1 MGSGAEGMMA
11 VLEEIKSEVMANPC
25 NMGDVAMRAMASALR
40 TLYRSKVPKRYSRE
54 MAARELNVS
63 VRQLSRIVAKS
74 GIKPH
79 RDGFKNI
86 YYTEEDIVR
95 LKSFS

>member
-1 MGSGAEGMMA
+1 MGSGAEEMMA
-11 VLEEIKSEVMANPC
+11 VLEEIKGEVMANPC

>member
-1 MGSGAEGMMA
+1 MPSGVEEMMA
-11 VLEEIKSEVMANPC
+11 VLEEIKSEVTANPC

-54 MAARELNVS
+54 MAARELGVS

-74 GIKPH
+74 GIASH
-79 RDGFKNI
+79 RDGFKNV
-86 YYTEEDIVR
+86 YYTEEDIAM

>member
-1 MGSGAEGMMA
+1 MGSGAEEMMA

-25 NMGDVAMRAMASALR
+25 NMGDIAMRAMASALR

-54 MAARELNVS
+54 MAAREINVS

>member
-1 MGSGAEGMMA
+1 MGSGAEEMMA
-11 VLEEIKSEVMANPC
+11 VLDEIKSEVMANPC

-54 MAARELNVS
+54 SAARELCVS

-74 GIKPH
+74 GITSH
-79 RDGFKNI
+79 RDGFKSV
-86 YYTEEDIVR
+86 YYTEEDINA

>member
-1 MGSGAEGMMA
+1 MASGVEEMMA
-11 VLEEIKSEVMANPC
+11 VLDEIKSEVMANPC
-25 NMGDVAMRAMASALR
+25 NMGDIAMRAMASALR

-54 MAARELNVS
+54 MAARELGVS
-63 VRQLSRIVAKS
+63 VRQLSRIVVKN

-79 RDGFKNI
+79 RDGFKNV
-86 YYTEEDIVR
+86 YYTEEDIAR

>member
-1 MGSGAEGMMA
+1 MGSGAEEMMA
-11 VLEEIKSEVMANPC
+11 VLDEIKSEVMANPC

-54 MAARELNVS
+54 SAARELGVS

-74 GIKPH
+74 GVAPH
-79 RDGFKNI
+79 RDGFRNV
-86 YYTEEDIVR
+86 YYTDEDINA

>member
-1 MGSGAEGMMA
+1 MGSGAEEMMA
-11 VLEEIKSEVMANPC
+11 VLEEINGEVMANPC
-25 NMGDVAMRAMASALR
+25 NMGDIAMRAMASALR

-54 MAARELNVS
+54 MAAREINVS

>member
-1 MGSGAEGMMA
+1 
-11 VLEEIKSEVMANPC
+11 
-25 NMGDVAMRAMASALR
+25 
-40 TLYRSKVPKRYSRE
+40 
-54 MAARELNVS
+54 MAAREINVS

>member
-1 MGSGAEGMMA
+1 MASGVEEMMA
-11 VLEEIKSEVMANPC
+11 VLDEIKSEVTANPC

-54 MAARELNVS
+54 MAARELGVS

-79 RDGFKNI
+79 RDGYKNI
-86 YYTEEDIVR
+86 YYTEEDITM

>member
-1 MGSGAEGMMA
+1 MGSGAEEMMA

-95 LKSFS
+95 LKFFS

>member
-1 MGSGAEGMMA
+1 MASGVEEMMA
-11 VLEEIKSEVMANPC
+11 VLDEIKSEVTANPC
-25 NMGDVAMRAMASALR
+25 NMAMRAMASALR

-54 MAARELNVS
+54 MAARELGVS

-74 GIKPH
+74 GITAH
-79 RDGFKNI
+79 RDGFKNV
-86 YYTEEDIVR
+86 YYTDEDINA

>member
-1 MGSGAEGMMA
+1 MASGVDEMMA
-11 VLEEIKSEVMANPC
+11 VLDEIKSEVMANHC

-54 MAARELNVS
+54 MTARELGVS
-63 VRQLSRIVAKS
+63 VLQLSRIVAKS

-86 YYTEEDIVR
+86 YYNEEDIAR

>member
-1 MGSGAEGMMA
+1 MMA

-40 TLYRSKVPKRYSRE
+40 TLYRSKIPKRYSRE
-54 MAARELNVS
+54 SAARELGVS

-74 GIKPH
+74 GITPH
-79 RDGFKNI
+79 RDGYKNI
-86 YYTEEDIVR
+86 YYTDEDINA

>member
-1 MGSGAEGMMA
+1 MASGVDEMMA
-11 VLEEIKSEVMANPC
+11 VLDEIKSEVTANPC
-25 NMGDVAMRAMASALR
+25 NMGDMAMRAMASALR

-54 MAARELNVS
+54 SAAMELGVS
-63 VRQLSRIVAKS
+63 VRHLSRIVAKS

-79 RDGFKNI
+79 REGFKNI
-86 YYTEEDIVR
+86 YYNDEDIAR

>member
-1 MGSGAEGMMA
+1 MASGVEEMMA
-11 VLEEIKSEVMANPC
+11 VLEEIKSEVTANPC

-54 MAARELNVS
+54 SAARELGVS
-63 VRQLSRIVAKS
+63 VRQLSRIVAKN
-74 GIKPH
+74 GIAPH
-79 RDGFKNI
+79 RDGFKNV
-86 YYTEEDIVR
+86 YYTEEDITM

>member
-1 MGSGAEGMMA
+1 MGSGVEEMMA
-11 VLEEIKSEVMANPC
+11 VLDEIKSEVTANPC

-54 MAARELNVS
+54 MAARELGVS

-74 GIKPH
+74 GITAH
-79 RDGFKNI
+79 RDGFKNV
-86 YYTEEDIVR
+86 YYTDEDINA

>member
-1 MGSGAEGMMA
+1 MASGVDEMMA

-54 MAARELNVS
+54 MAARELGVS
-63 VRQLSRIVAKS
+63 VRQLSRIVDKS
-74 GIKPH
+74 GVAPH

>member
-1 MGSGAEGMMA
+1 MASGVEEMMA

-40 TLYRSKVPKRYSRE
+40 TLYRSKIPKRYSRE
-54 MAARELNVS
+54 SAARELGVS

-74 GIKPH
+74 GITPH
-79 RDGFKNI
+79 RDGYKNI
-86 YYTEEDIVR
+86 YYTDEDINA

>member
-1 MGSGAEGMMA
+1 MASGAEEMMA
-11 VLEEIKSEVMANPC
+11 VLDEIKSEVTANPC

-54 MAARELNVS
+54 MAARELGVS

-74 GIKPH
+74 GITAH
-79 RDGFKNI
+79 RDGFKNV
-86 YYTEEDIVR
+86 YYTDEDINA

>member
-1 MGSGAEGMMA
+1 MASGMDEMMD
-11 VLEEIKSEVMANPC
+11 VLDEIKSEVEANTC
-25 NMGDVAMRAMASALR
+25 NVGDVAMRAMASALR

-54 MAARELNVS
+54 MAARELGVS

-74 GIKPH
+74 GITPH
-79 RDGFKNI
+79 RDGFKNV
-86 YYTEEDIVR
+86 YYTDEDIAR